1 MREISTVRSES
12 VRLIENARVSRE
24 MRETWQVCMHSCKVH
39 LCVVMIPHKCHQKSF
54 FST

>member
-24 MRETWQVCMHSCKVH
+24 MRETWQVWHC
-39 LCVVMIPHKCHQKSF
+39 
-54 FST
+54 